1 MAATVVLKRASRA
14 NWLKHRRGGLGGSD
28 VAAILGFNR
37 WSTQLDVWLDK
48 TGRSTADELDT
59 YPVRR
64 GTFLEPYLLAEYART
79 YPAARMEKPPA
90 LLAHPEHPFLRASLD
105 GLAHHPERTVVVEC
119 KTAGWRSRTD
129 WWDEEALIPD
139 AYAIQ
144 VLHYLAVTG
153 LDEAHVVADIAGDFT
168 TVTISRDLAWEAAA
182 LPLLAEW
189 WQTFVV
195 GDTPPPADWER
206 DTIPALNR
214 AWVPVPGEAVE
225 ASQAVAGAVHAWQA
239 LSGPHKDRGKTLDAL
254 RVQIREGMG
263 TAQILTIGGQKVAA
277 LDSRGVLR
285 VSAQQR
291 EEGAA

>member
-1 MAATVVLKRASRA
+1 MTARVILKRASRA
-14 NWLKHRRGGLGGSD
+14 NWLKHRRDGLGGTD
-28 VAAILGFNR
+28 VAAVLGFNR
-37 WSTQLDVWLDK
+37 WATPLDVWLDK

-64 GTFLEPYLLAEYART
+64 GTFMEPYLLAEYART
-79 YPAARMEKPPA
+79 YPLARMEKPPA
-90 LLAHPEHPFLRASLD
+90 LLAHPEFPFLRASLD
-105 GLAHHPERTVVVEC
+105 GLAHHPEQTVIVEA

-144 VLHYLAVTG
+144 VLHYLMVTQ

-168 TVTISRDLAWEAAA
+168 TVTIARDLDWEAAA
-182 LPLLAEW
+182 LPLLADW
-189 WQTFVV
+189 WGTFVV

-214 AWVPVPGEAVE
+214 AWVPVPGESVE
-225 ASQAVAGAVHAWQA
+225 AAPMVAAAVKVWQS
-239 LSGPHKDRGKTLDAL
+239 LSPAHRERGKTLDAL

-263 TAQILTIGGQKVAA
+263 TAQTLTIGGHKAAA
-277 LDSRGVLR
+277 LDSRGILR
-285 VSAQQR
+285 VTNAQKR
-291 EEGAA
+291 DET